1 MTFVETNCTTDM
13 FYVEADLKLG
23 IAGITVVDDHL
34 AQTNAFYSILIY
46 F

>member
-1 MTFVETNCTTDM
+1 MTFVETKSSSDM
-13 FYVEADLKLG
+13 FYVEAYLKLG